1 VADHSS
7 DGGAVTPRRR
17 LRPRLPAELDDAQ
30 RALYDELISG
40 PRATDPR
47 HFPLVAADGGL
58 EGPFDAFLLQPLLG
72 ERLQALGAAIRFRT
86 GLTDRCR
93 EIAIL
98 TVAWAWR
105 SAFEWYA
112 HERIGTSVGI
122 TDRELDAIRAGRAA
136 DTARNWPDAV
146 ERTTLLVA
154 RSLVEVGDLDDGLY
168 ADAVALLGEVQLFE
182 LVTLV
187 GYYASLA
194 MQLRVFRVPAPDGD
208 VARATGPGA
217 ATHSGHDKETGT

>member
-1 VADHSS
+1 M
-7 DGGAVTPRRR
+7 TPRRR
-17 LRPRLPAELDDAQ
+17 LRPRLPAELVAEQ
-30 RALYDELISG
+30 RALYDELTSG
-40 PRATDPR
+40 LRATGPQ

-105 SAFEWYA
+105 STFEWYA
-112 HERIGTSVGI
+112 HERIGRSVGV

-136 DTARNWPDAV
+136 DTARNWPDVV
-146 ERTTLLVA
+146 ERTTLIVT

-168 ADAVALLGEVQLFE
+168 ADAVAALGEVQLFE
-182 LVTLV
+182 LITLV

-194 MQLRVFRVPAPDGD
+194 MQLRVFRVPAPGSDEPGSDQPGSGD
-208 VARATGPGA
+208 APDT
-217 ATHSGHDKETGT
+217 